1 LSSGDAKFASGD
13 TQSDPGEAYMR
24 SSVLTAFVEA
34 ARELDLE
41 PYRLLRKAGVPD
53 ATLEH
58 GDLKVSARRVADL
71 IDASAEQS
79 GREDIG
85 LRVGGAFRLSMK
97 GPLGLLLREQATVG
111 KSLDALAHYIR
122 YQNTT
127 VELIVTDRGGGKSME
142 IGLLSD
148 AFRSSVQSVDMTVAM
163 YVQTLRGLLGDSW
176 MPAAVRMVRPPPADP
191 TAFRD
196 QLGAVAFA
204 QGVNAIDLS
213 ARDIAASIPGA
224 DADLARELA
233 RYIERGVSHAG
244 RSTTERVS
252 ELIVRLLPTGH
263 CTIDELAGHLG
274 VDRRTIHRRLAGE
287 GKSFTQLVEEVRRQ
301 VVTTQLRS
309 DDTSLGDLAGR
320 LGFSSLSTFSRW
332 FRHTYGIR
340 ASEFRQLARG

>member
-1 LSSGDAKFASGD
+1 
-13 TQSDPGEAYMR
+13 MR
-24 SSVLTAFVEA
+24 SSVLTAYVEA

-53 ATLEH
+53 GALEH
-58 GDLKVSARRVADL
+58 GDMKVSARRVADL
-71 IDASAEQS
+71 LDASAEQS

-97 GPLGLLLREQATVG
+97 GPLGLLLREPATVG
-111 KSLDALAHYIR
+111 KALEALAHYIR

-127 VELIVTDRGGGKSME
+127 VELIVTDRDGGKSME

-148 AFRSSVQSVDMTVAM
+148 AFRTSVQSVDMTLAM
-163 YVQTLRGLLGDSW
+163 YVQTLRGLLGDNW
-176 MPAAVRMVRPPPADP
+176 MPASVRMVRPPPADLS
-191 TAFRD
+191 AFHD
-196 QLGAVAFA
+196 QLGAVTFG
-204 QGVNAIDLS
+204 QSVNAIDLS

-224 DADLARELA
+224 DADMARELA

-287 GKSFTQLVEEVRRQ
+287 GRLVEPRSWINRATDEVAAWLGLPVASKRR
-301 VVTTQLRS
+301 
-309 DDTSLGDLAGR
+309 
-320 LGFSSLSTFSRW
+320 
-332 FRHTYGIR
+332 H
-340 ASEFRQLARG
+340 